1 MVTIDIL
8 GVPHTYELTP
18 PVPQPSKAVLV
29 FIHGWLLSRRYWNP
43 LIEQLSTSHQCLTYD
58 LRGFGDSQENP
69 TDNPTNSSREPD
81 FSRLTP
87 QNTQD
92 SSRGNY
98 TLAAYA
104 QDLRFLLQKLHIEK
118 AWLIGH
124 SLGGSIAVW
133 GAELL
138 PEQVQGVICL
148 NSGGG
153 IYLEEEFERF
163 RSAGKQLVKRRPSW
177 LKQVPLMDFIFSR
190 IMVERPL
197 NRYWGRQRLI
207 DFVAAD
213 TKAALGS
220 LLDSTTEKEVHLLP
234 QIVSRLKQPVYFLAG
249 AKDKVMEPQYVRHLA
264 SFHRSFGNC
273 GDNVIEISGCGHMSM
288 VERTDAVASEISIIL
303 QNHEL
308 SLPTL

>member
-1 MVTIDIL
+1 MVMIDIL
-8 GVPHTYELTP
+8 GVPHAYELTP

-43 LIEQLSTSHQCLTYD
+43 LVEKLSTSYQCLTYD
-58 LRGFGDSQENP
+58 LRGFGESQQNSPANQPKSFRDFCFP
-69 TDNPTNSSREPD
+69 TSNS
-81 FSRLTP
+81 

-92 SSRGNY
+92 ASRGNY

-104 QDLRFLLQKLHIEK
+104 KDLHFLLEKLDIEQ

-133 GAELL
+133 GAELF
-138 PEQVQGVICL
+138 PEQVKGIICL

-153 IYLEEEFERF
+153 IYLKEEFERF
-163 RSAGKQLVKRRPSW
+163 RSVGKQLVKRRPSW
-177 LKQVPLMDFIFSR
+177 LRYVPLLDLVFSR

-197 NRYWGRQRLI
+197 NRQWGQQRLI
-207 DFVAAD
+207 DFVTAD
-213 TKAALGS
+213 AQAALGA

-249 AKDKVMEPQYVRHLA
+249 AKDKVMELQYVHHLA
-264 SFHRSFGNC
+264 SFHRLFGNC
-273 GDNVIEISGCGHMSM
+273 SDNVVEISDCGHMSM
-288 VERTDAVASEISIIL
+288 VERTDRVASEISAIL
-303 QNHEL
+303 QKYEFSPAL
-308 SLPTL
+308 L